1 MKTTNIILVGVIGV
15 GAVGAYM
22 YMKNKQAQNALLTGS
37 LPATN
42 QGGVTTPSGTTPSG
56 TTPSGITTSGTTTSG
71 TTTSGTTTS
80 GTTTQNTEVF
90 LPSDNDMK
98 LVDAMVIVTKIN
110 NLKEVMK
117 KPFVGEKF
125 HRMFGGTDENK
136 PSDWTTEYKIYR
148 SNQTAYPKQL
158 EKFIN
163 DLDNLDYALDDNNK
177 LVKLDPKRNK
187 EWIKIQK
194 LYMSLVN
201 LTPIG
206 LISKQN
212 EVKELAKYG
221 YKVDPVTKKLITI

>member
-1 MKTTNIILVGVIGV
+1 MKTSSVILIGVVGV

-42 QGGVTTPSGTTPSG
+42 QGGGFVGTP
-56 TTPSGITTSGTTTSG
+56 TTSGTTTTG
-71 TTTSGTTTS
+71 ATTTGATTTGATTSGTTAQS
-80 GTTTQNTEVF
+80 SEVF
-90 LPSDNDMK
+90 LPSNNDMK
-98 LVDAMVIVTKIN
+98 LVEATVLLGKIKT
-110 NLKEVMK
+110 LKEVMK

-125 HRMFGGTDENK
+125 HNLFGGKNENR

-158 EKFIN
+158 EKFIQ
-163 DLDNLDYALDDNNK
+163 DLDNLDYGLDDNNK
-177 LVKLDPKRNK
+177 LVKLDPNRNK
-187 EWIKIQK
+187 EWIKVQK

-201 LTPIG
+201 LSPIG
-206 LISKQN
+206 LITNQSK
-212 EVKELAKYG
+212 VTELAKYG